1 MIIREKKTKARG
13 CEWQMVKN
21 REVERENKGQSPWKT
36 KDRAH
41 HFLKGADL
49 VEEKLESLALAY
61 PKN

>member
-1 MIIREKKTKARG
+1 
-13 CEWQMVKN
+13 MVKN

-41 HFLKGADL
+41 HFLKRVDL

-61 PKN
+61 TKNEGLRGSCT